1 MVWFHVDDNLAF
13 HPKAIAAGNEAMGL
27 WVRAG
32 AWATAN
38 LTDGFVPRD
47 IVSKLA
53 RKRVADK
60 LVSAG
65 LWAEITSEL
74 GSMSRQ
80 CSGYQFHDWDHKQFT
95 KAEVEGR
102 RQWERDRKAE
112 QRKRKHVPQGQPQ
125 GHDPPNDLDVPVG
138 VPPGVLA
145 GAPVNPTQPN
155 PISGDFGGG
164 TNVTNGAGP
173 PPQKFCSKHPDGTDG
188 DCGGCGAARRNHERW
203 LAKQTIETK
212 HAAQTE
218 ARAHLAARLAA
229 TQNCQLCDDNGYRQN
244 GMTCD
249 HIDRT
254 ETARRGRAAINKA
267 MHWTP

>member
-1 MVWFHVDDNLAF
+1 MVWFQVDDNLAF
-13 HPKAIAAGNEAMGL
+13 NTKAIAAGNAALGV

-32 AWATAN
+32 SWATAN
-38 LTDGFVPRD
+38 LTDGFVPTR
-47 IVSKLA
+47 IATQIGTESQV
-53 RKRVADK
+53 KR
-60 LVSAG
+60 LLTSG
-65 LWAEITSEL
+65 LWEVET
-74 GSMSRQ
+74 G
-80 CSGYQFHDWDHKQFT
+80 GYRFHDWGQRQLS
-95 KAEVEGR
+95 KAEVEAR
-102 RQWERDRKAE
+102 RQWERERKAE
-112 QRKRKHVPQGQPQ
+112 QRKRKHVPPGQPQ

-188 DCGGCGAARRNHERW
+188 DCGGCGAARRNHDRW
-203 LAKQTIETK
+203 LAKQTVQTK
-212 HAAQTE
+212 RTAQAA
-218 ARAHLAARLAA
+218 ARAELAARLAA